1 MIAGSCYSAAADV
14 FMVLPSNHMIDEAK
28 VSKKRPASAMDELSD
43 SSASSWPEEEDDDD
57 YDGY

>member
-1 MIAGSCYSAAADV
+1 
-14 FMVLPSNHMIDEAK
+14 MIDEAK

-43 SSASSWPEEEDDDD
+43 STASSVWPEEEDDDD

>member
-1 MIAGSCYSAAADV
+1 
-14 FMVLPSNHMIDEAK
+14 MVLPANHMIDEAK
-28 VSKKRPASAMDELSD
+28 VSKKRPASAMMDELSD